1 MTEYALRQVHSQINM
16 FNVIFSIKRKLLIKG
31 VLLLGAKRRYK
42 YVPYMVKRA
51 QKTKYTIC
59 LLLQLLSYLTIYMSK
74 NRLSSLR
81 LQKDYRKIN

>member
-51 QKTKYTIC
+51 QKTKYTIY
-59 LLLQLLSYLTIYMSK
+59 LLLQLLMLMNAFWGMNIKSTTTEGIFS
-74 NRLSSLR
+74 
-81 LQKDYRKIN
+81 DF